1 MGYDVDVIDLDM
13 LKQVQTLLK
22 ERWPELVDGYL
33 ESATTYIDNIRN
45 GLVKG
50 DAHVVSSNAHPL
62 KSSSSGIGIVSVG
75 DIAAAIEGGAKGAI
89 ENGADMS
96 HLDDLVLLLDDAFQR
111 AVPRLRATVDKCASV

>member
-33 ESATTYIDNIRN
+33 ESATTYIDNIKN
-45 GLVKG
+45 GLVDG

-75 DIAAAIEGGAKGAI
+75 EIAGAIEDGAKGAI

-111 AVPRLRATVDKCASV
+111 AVPRLRATVGECASV